1 MKLAAIALSPTIAI
15 IAGYFGVAYF
25 VFPGLFPPF
34 YYADFDRARDQMS
47 AIPGVQII
55 DDWQHHDVTLED
67 CGFTVRANDSEPV
80 RIDFHEGEDWEMPFK
95 RVDGIIV
102 SYPYNP
108 RTNDYERVSF
118 SARQLEDR
126 GIDATNLGTVLQNVG
141 SLLKFA
147 EPRQVPHDTSPNS
160 GVWVTIYRDLDRY
173 KQGKAQNP

>member
-1 MKLAAIALSPTIAI
+1 
-15 IAGYFGVAYF
+15 
-25 VFPGLFPPF
+25 
-34 YYADFDRARDQMS
+34 
-47 AIPGVQII
+47 
-55 DDWQHHDVTLED
+55 
-67 CGFTVRANDSEPV
+67 
-80 RIDFHEGEDWEMPFK
+80 MPFK

-141 SLLKFA
+141 SLLEFA
-147 EPRQVPHDTSPNS
+147 EPRQVPRDASPNS

-173 KQGKAQNP
+173 KHGEQARAHNP

>member
-1 MKLAAIALSPTIAI
+1 MKLAAIALSATIAI